1 MKQFHLKAESRP
13 HRGRERQGN
22 QHTVLQAG
30 HAEGKKTAEIPA
42 QKANQFGRV
51 GGADIAK
58 QDQPRGMGLT
68 KQRASDYERLA
79 RHESIVTDYI
89 DRQLEKGET
98 PTHARKGVDMGLF
111 KKKEKPTEAPKHLIS
126 KDPQEASKVL
136 EAETAAFEKGYPIY
150 EKGEEYRKGKEYEK
164 ALEQYDLARKCGYAT
179 PALYRGFVMVYKQM
193 KDYDK
198 ALFYIDEAIQQD
210 KVHHFN
216 SAAFDALVAEREK
229 IIAKMS
235 K

>member
-1 MKQFHLKAESRP
+1 
-13 HRGRERQGN
+13 
-22 QHTVLQAG
+22 
-30 HAEGKKTAEIPA
+30 
-42 QKANQFGRV
+42 
-51 GGADIAK
+51 
-58 QDQPRGMGLT
+58 
-68 KQRASDYERLA
+68 
-79 RHESIVTDYI
+79 
-89 DRQLEKGET
+89 
-98 PTHARKGVDMGLF
+98 MGLF
-111 KKKEKPTEAPKHLIS
+111 KKKKKPTEAPKHLIS

-136 EAETAAFEKGYPIY
+136 EAETAAFEKGYPLY

-164 ALEQYDLARKCGYAT
+164 ALEQYDLARECGYAT
-179 PALYRGFVMVYKQM
+179 PALYRGYVMVYKQM